1 MNATP
6 ITVNKQKEL
15 KDLVEATKGIT
26 SLLIE
31 IEKKLDLSYFTDEE
45 VRAYNQCV
53 LDLRGEES
61 LLWLKCHNE
70 MAARKLYDKVFD
82 NGNDVA

>member
-53 LDLRGEES
+53 LDLRGEGS
-61 LLWLKCHNE
+61 LLWLKCHHE